1 MSDFAGVWRLDGA
14 LVAPGDIQ
22 RLGQALDAR
31 GIGPVRVWQDGP
43 VAIVHRQHVFTP
55 QDADEAMP
63 WVGASGAV
71 LAADVRLAARQELAS
86 ALEHPA
92 NVTLPDGVLLLEAL
106 QCWDTAAL
114 PRLHGC
120 YALALY
126 RPDRHRLLLA
136 RDPIGLRSLFVHR
149 GPHLIAFATRLR
161 ALLALPQVPKDLDE
175 RALADKLIMD
185 RARPERTIYRAIDR
199 VPMAHAVV
207 LTPEATHCQRWW
219 SPPEAG
225 SLRLRNDAEVEA
237 AAAEVLDRAVADA
250 LRARGPVATCLTGG
264 LDSGSIT
271 LSAARQQAP
280 SPLLVLTRQPLPA
293 TAAATATHYYD
304 ESPRARR
311 LAASHPG
318 IDWHLVGDD
327 DADWGEH
334 DPACW
339 WREGAQPVR
348 SPSNMAW
355 FFPLYRFLHAR
366 GSQVMLG
373 GELGNAFFSYDGL
386 LRLPQLA
393 RQRQWRVL
401 AGQVGALAGSL
412 GLSRRKTVQRY
423 LLRPFAPVAL
433 LRLWH
438 GLPAAVWEAQAALQ
452 PALAQSLGMQQS
464 LDRSRYRLRL
474 GGGHTS
480 LPTFRE
486 WMLGDAGPM
495 DLVNTLRAVSGVDTR
510 YPLADRRVI
519 EFFGSL
525 PLDQFLRDGVSRS
538 LPRRLL
544 AARGAPPEI
553 HANRAVGVQQG
564 DWFARLNAQ
573 RDALH
578 AQLSQARTS
587 PLANRVVDLQRLQAL
602 LDHWPQDAAAAEA
615 RRFEYLQLLASGLQ
629 MAGFLAWHERG
640 GA

>member
-14 LVAPGDIQ
+14 PVAPGDIQ

-86 ALEHPA
+86 ALQHPA

-311 LAASHPG
+311 
-318 IDWHLVGDD
+318 
-327 DADWGEH
+327 
-334 DPACW
+334 
-339 WREGAQPVR
+339 
-348 SPSNMAW
+348 
-355 FFPLYRFLHAR
+355 
-366 GSQVMLG
+366 
-373 GELGNAFFSYDGL
+373 
-386 LRLPQLA
+386 
-393 RQRQWRVL
+393 
-401 AGQVGALAGSL
+401 
-412 GLSRRKTVQRY
+412 
-423 LLRPFAPVAL
+423 
-433 LRLWH
+433 
-438 GLPAAVWEAQAALQ
+438 
-452 PALAQSLGMQQS
+452 
-464 LDRSRYRLRL
+464 
-474 GGGHTS
+474 
-480 LPTFRE
+480 
-486 WMLGDAGPM
+486 
-495 DLVNTLRAVSGVDTR
+495 
-510 YPLADRRVI
+510 
-519 EFFGSL
+519 
-525 PLDQFLRDGVSRS
+525 
-538 LPRRLL
+538 
-544 AARGAPPEI
+544 
-553 HANRAVGVQQG
+553 
-564 DWFARLNAQ
+564 
-573 RDALH
+573 
-578 AQLSQARTS
+578 
-587 PLANRVVDLQRLQAL
+587 
-602 LDHWPQDAAAAEA
+602 
-615 RRFEYLQLLASGLQ
+615 
-629 MAGFLAWHERG
+629 
-640 GA
+640 

>member
-1 MSDFAGVWRLDGA
+1 MSDFAGLWRLDGA
-14 LVAPGDIQ
+14 PVAPSDVQ

-43 VAIVHRQHVFTP
+43 VALVHRQHVFTA

-63 WVGASGAV
+63 WVGTSGAV
-71 LAADVRLAARQELAS
+71 LAADVALAARQDLAS
-86 ALEHPA
+86 ALGEPA
-92 NVTLPDGVLLLEAL
+92 SVSSPDGVLLLEAL
-106 QCWDTAAL
+106 QRWDTAAL
-114 PRLHGC
+114 PRLYGS
-120 YALALY
+120 YALALF
-126 RPDRHRLLLA
+126 RPDRQQLLLA
-136 RDPIGLRSLFVHR
+136 RDPVGLRSLFVHR
-149 GPHLIAFATRLR
+149 GPRLIAFATRLR
-161 ALLALPQVPKDLDE
+161 ALLALPEVPKDLDE
-175 RALADKLIMD
+175 QALADKMIMS
-185 RARPERTIYRAIDR
+185 RARPERTVYRAVDR

-219 SPPEAG
+219 TPPEAG
-225 SLRLRNDAEVEA
+225 SLRLRNDADVEA
-237 AAAEVLDRAVADA
+237 AAAEVLDLAVADA

-264 LDSGSIT
+264 LDSGSVT

-280 SPLLVLTRQPLPA
+280 ASVLALTRAPLAAIAPA
-293 TAAATATHYYD
+293 NATHYYD
-304 ESPRARR
+304 EVPRARQ

-327 DADWGEH
+327 GVDWGEH

-348 SPSNMAW
+348 TPSNMAW

-366 GSQVMLG
+366 AGQVMLG

-393 RQRQWRVL
+393 RQRQWRML
-401 AGQVGALAGSL
+401 AGQVRALAASE

-438 GLPAAVWEAQAALQ
+438 GLPSAVWESQAALQ
-452 PALAQSLGMQQS
+452 PALAQALGMRHS
-464 LDRSRYRLRL
+464 LDRHRYRLRL

-480 LPTFRE
+480 LRTLRE

-495 DLVNTLRAVSGVDTR
+495 DILNTLRAVSGVDMR
-510 YPLADRRVI
+510 YPLGDRRVI

-525 PLDQFLRDGVSRS
+525 PLDQFLRDGVTRA

-564 DWFARLNAQ
+564 DWFARLSAQ
-573 RDALH
+573 RGTLQ
-578 AQLSQARTS
+578 AQLADARRS
-587 PLANRVVDLQRLQAL
+587 PLANRIVDLQRLQAL
-602 LDHWPQDAAAAEA
+602 LDRWPPDVAAAETQRA
-615 RRFEYLQLLASGLQ
+615 EYLQLLASGLQ

-640 GA
+640 GK